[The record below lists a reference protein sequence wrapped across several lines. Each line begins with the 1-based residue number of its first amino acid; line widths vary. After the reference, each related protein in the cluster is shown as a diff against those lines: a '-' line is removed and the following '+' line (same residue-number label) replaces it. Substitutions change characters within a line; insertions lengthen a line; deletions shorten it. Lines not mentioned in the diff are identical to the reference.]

1 MAPSNNTE
9 ENIKKGYA
17 QMMGQTLPKMQIQ
30 ENEESIVQDTVDAIM
45 RSIKL
50 KTKIITSYEV

>member
-1 MAPSNNTE
+1 MAPSKNTE
-9 ENIKKGYA
+9 ESIKKGYA
-17 QMMGQTLPKMQIQ
+17 QMMGETLPKMQIQ
-30 ENEESIVQDTVDAIM
+30 ENEESIVQDTVDALI